1 MRGRGAR
8 TAIGIE
14 VGSRWM
20 HAAQLSRA
28 NGEWRLHAS
37 VNVPRAPEAPLEK
50 EAERLAGVLER
61 RGFAGTR
68 AVVGVPHDMLL
79 SAVLEL
85 PPRNSGAPV
94 EQLAAAELARM
105 HRREAE
111 AMEVSLWEIPA
122 ANRAASGAEYMV
134 NACPHEAANTFLD
147 AFAAAGLE
155 VRALDLPQLALL
167 RACSAAVRPAPAM
180 EAILHVGH
188 DRCGLMIV
196 LDGVIAY
203 ERALEGAEGRALVGQ
218 VTQRVGATAQT
229 MEEILTGEG
238 TAEPG
243 GGERRR
249 ELEGEMRDLTT
260 AHVGALAEQLNTSFS
275 YISRRYSDRD
285 LGTVMLT
292 GEFGGMPGLAA
303 RIGALGVEARVMRA
317 ADAVRAT
324 DGEGAATGPSI
335 VAAIGLAQHQEREAA

>member
-1 MRGRGAR
+1 MRRSGSR

-14 VGSRWM
+14 VGSRWI
-20 HAAQLSRA
+20 HAAQLSR
-28 NGEWRLHAS
+28 GKGGWRLEAS
-37 VNVPRAPEAPLEK
+37 VNIPRSPDAPLEK
-50 EAERLAGVLER
+50 ETVRLAGVLER

-68 AVVGVPHDMLL
+68 AVVGVPHEMLL

-85 PPRNSGAPV
+85 PPRGSGAPV

-111 AMEVSLWEIPA
+111 AMEVALWEIPA

-134 NACPHEAANTFLD
+134 NACPHEAANGYLD

-167 RACSAAVRPAPAM
+167 RACAAEVRPAPAM
-180 EAILHVGH
+180 DALLHVGY

-196 LDGVIAY
+196 TDGVIAY
-203 ERALEGAEGRALVGQ
+203 ERALEGAEGKALLGAA
-218 VTQRVGATAQT
+218 TQRAGAPAPTV
-229 MEEILTGEG
+229 EEILAGEG
-238 TAEPG
+238 GAG
-243 GGERRR
+243 AGDGEKRR
-249 ELEGEMRDLTT
+249 ELEGELRDLTT
-260 AHVGALAEQLNTSFS
+260 AHVSALAEQLNTSFS

-285 LGTVMLT
+285 LGRVMLT

-303 RIGALGVEARVMRA
+303 RIGALGVEAKVVRGT
-317 ADAVRAT
+317 DAVRGA
-324 DGEGAATGPSI
+324 EGAAGATGPSI
-335 VAAIGLAQHQEREAA
+335 VAAIGLAQHEEREAA